1 MATPNL
7 HIRKYT
13 SDRSKKCNL
22 QIIVDRDWAKRT
34 NLGRGPKRTLT
45 MYGSKVV
52 MLTPQLIRL
61 IATFTGAD
69 KQIILSSKGALVIE
83 TEGVWSHP
91 MMQCKIEFTYC
102 FT

>member
-7 HIRKYT
+7 HICKYT
-13 SDRSKKCNL
+13 IDRSKKCNL
-22 QIIVDRDWAKRT
+22 QIIVYRDWDKRT

-69 KQIILSSKGALVIE
+69 KQIILGTTGALVIE
-83 TEGVWSHP
+83 TEGV
-91 MMQCKIEFTYC
+91 
-102 FT
+102 